1 MRKCDIGKE
10 ILDGIQ
16 EIQEFKR
23 GIGRLKVTDKRGFR
37 SRDGRYYFRLHWSSE
52 DQEYV
57 GLCDEFPSLSW
68 LNPSP
73 FSALKGIRKLV
84 SSCEKDIQK
93 EQSKIIHNESTS

>member
-1 MRKCDIGKE
+1 MKKRDIGKE
-10 ILDGIQ
+10 ILEGIQ
-16 EIQEFKR
+16 EIHEFKR
-23 GIGRLKVTDKRGFR
+23 GIGHLKVSDRRGFR

-84 SSCEKDIQK
+84 SLCEKDIQQ
-93 EQSKIIHNESTS
+93 ENESL

>member
-1 MRKCDIGKE
+1 MKKRDIGKE

-23 GIGRLKVTDKRGFR
+23 GIGRLKVSDRRGFR
-37 SRDGRYYFRLHWSSE
+37 SRDGRYYFRLQWSSE

-73 FSALKGIRKLV
+73 FSALKGIRRLV
-84 SSCEKDIQK
+84 ASCEKDIQQ
-93 EQSKIIHNESTS
+93 ENGSL